1 VWLTLRKS
9 KGRVGPAGI
18 ALAGAVALGGCG
30 GSAQDT
36 ASVSSLEPRFADV
49 TADAGFTHVHNK
61 PVLDPKIENIM
72 PWMASVGAAAAAG
85 DYNRDGWIDLYV
97 TNSCKGEPNFLYRNN
112 GDGTFTDVA
121 AAAGVA
127 NLGDDG
133 GVSMDCIW
141 GDVDNDGWVDLYVV
155 RWGRDVL
162 FRNDGDGTF
171 TDVTERRFTRRDGS
185 PGTDWANGCA
195 AIFLDYDRDGRLDI
209 YVGNYFREVDLW
221 NLESTSIMHDDFER
235 SRNGG
240 LNFLYHQNADG
251 AFSEA
256 AAALGVEDPGWT
268 LAVGSADVDNDGWS
282 DIYCAND
289 FGPDQLFLNNGDGTF
304 RNASDV
310 ALGFDSKKGMNVD
323 FGDYNNDGW
332 LDIYVTNITTAQYL
346 QEGNMLWHNNGP
358 QSGESVGFIDVSL
371 ETETFDGGWGWGAKF
386 FDADNDGY
394 LDVVAEN
401 GFISAGEGDYW
412 YDLASWTVMIADPS
426 EAANWPPIGDRSF
439 SGFEQTR
446 FWHNME
452 GVFTEK
458 STAVGLTSK
467 HDGRGVVCFD
477 HDNDGDLD
485 LYIANQGQAPNFY
498 RNDSP
503 KSNHWLEIALE
514 TDSATGVNRD
524 GIGSRATVVTDDGRR
539 IRERDGGNGYAAQS
553 DPRLHVGL
561 GSNSVAKLVEI
572 RWPDGGLQYLEDVPV
587 DRLVTV
593 RQDPSAYAATVAFD
607 IGAPVRI
614 ARAAERR
621 AIVPEVDPGALE
633 AMLSEMEAELRK
645 PAPTYAAAGLYRSRC
660 AAYGQHDRSVS
671 FFERLVAENPDDS
684 RARIELALA
693 YVDKIPTCGGVAA
706 VVSKGTLARK
716 SLDQLGHVIEADGES
731 WVVLYARGMNHLHWP
746 RSLRHS
752 DDAAADLA
760 RCIEMQVAES
770 HPKPYFLRTHV
781 ALGDAYAKDRK
792 FEAARTAWRAGFE
805 KFPGAPELVARLAID
820 DDDELLR
827 YVEQQ
832 RSLERPID
840 TDLSFLDRGS

>member
-1 VWLTLRKS
+1 V
-9 KGRVGPAGI
+9 
-18 ALAGAVALGGCG
+18 
-30 GSAQDT
+30 
-36 ASVSSLEPRFADV
+36 
-49 TADAGFTHVHNK
+49 
-61 PVLDPKIENIM
+61 
-72 PWMASVGAAAAAG
+72 
-85 DYNRDGWIDLYV
+85 
-97 TNSCKGEPNFLYRNN
+97 
-112 GDGTFTDVA
+112 
-121 AAAGVA
+121 
-127 NLGDDG
+127 
-133 GVSMDCIW
+133 
-141 GDVDNDGWVDLYVV
+141 
-155 RWGRDVL
+155 
-162 FRNDGDGTF
+162 
-171 TDVTERRFTRRDGS
+171 
-185 PGTDWANGCA
+185 
-195 AIFLDYDRDGRLDI
+195 
-209 YVGNYFREVDLW
+209 
-221 NLESTSIMHDDFER
+221 
-235 SRNGG
+235 
-240 LNFLYHQNADG
+240 
-251 AFSEA
+251 
-256 AAALGVEDPGWT
+256 
-268 LAVGSADVDNDGWS
+268 
-282 DIYCAND
+282 
-289 FGPDQLFLNNGDGTF
+289 
-304 RNASDV
+304 
-310 ALGFDSKKGMNVD
+310 
-323 FGDYNNDGW
+323 
-332 LDIYVTNITTAQYL
+332 
-346 QEGNMLWHNNGP
+346 
-358 QSGESVGFIDVSL
+358 
-371 ETETFDGGWGWGAKF
+371 
-386 FDADNDGY
+386 
-394 LDVVAEN
+394 
-401 GFISAGEGDYW
+401 
-412 YDLASWTVMIADPS
+412 
-426 EAANWPPIGDRSF
+426 
-439 SGFEQTR
+439 
-446 FWHNME
+446 
-452 GVFTEK
+452 
-458 STAVGLTSK
+458 
-467 HDGRGVVCFD
+467 
-477 HDNDGDLD
+477 DLD